1 MTFTITSL
9 LSLLGGSSI
18 HPGVMATVLHSESRR
33 LYSWWWD
40 SHIPKNSKWIHQ
52 NLADMDSKVKAMIKL
67 IEEDADSFARRAE
80 MYYKKRPELM
90 KLVEEFYRAY
100 RALAE
105 RYDHATVE
113 LRHAH
118 KTMAD
123 AFPNQV
129 PFDMVEDSASSS
141 CSEPRTPEKTPRGIQ
156 PFYDSDGA
164 VTSRRGLSQVS
175 EYVGSSETEVE
186 SLKRALVEL
195 GAEKEAL
202 SLQYQLSL
210 KTLSRLQEDL
220 KDAEKD
226 VNGLDERASKAEIES
241 KILTEGLAKL
251 EAERDAALLR
261 YNRSM
266 KKIADLEESFAHAQK
281 EMKGLVNRATEAE
294 TEAESLKQE
303 QRRLHSEKEA
313 GLARYNQCL
322 VMISTLEKKVKEAE
336 ENAQMLSNQSVKAED
351 EIKALREELLKVN
364 EVKDGLSLR
373 YQQCLETISKLER
386 EVSHAQEN
394 AKRLSSEVLA
404 GAAKLK
410 TVEDQCT
417 VLESSNETL
426 KLEADGLTH
435 KLAAKDQELIQ
446 KQSELEKF
454 QALIQ
459 DEHSR
464 FLKIETSLS
473 SLKSLHC
480 QSQDEQK
487 VLTSEIQSRVDMLR
501 ELETRNQKL
510 EGEISSVKEENRNLS
525 ELSDSSMISLETQ
538 NCEISILKE
547 VKGKLEEEVAR
558 QINQSSALQEEIHRL
573 KDEINSLNRRY
584 QTIMEQVKLAGLDPE
599 SLACSVRNLQE
610 ENSKLTELWNHQ
622 RDDKDAITEKLRE
635 MDNILRKNIG
645 LEKLLLESNTKLD
658 GSREKT
664 KDLQERCESLRG
676 EKSEFTAERANL
688 FSQLQIMT
696 ENMQKLLE
704 KNSLLE
710 ASLSGANIELQCARE
725 KSKCFEEFFQ
735 LLKND
740 KAELTKERESLIS
753 QLNINKE
760 KLGVLEKKFTELQG
774 RYADLQRDKQYKNVQ
789 MEELRVSLAT
799 EKQERASY
807 ERSTDTRLADLQS
820 NVSFLREE
828 CRSRKKEFEEELD
841 RAVDAQVEI
850 FILQKFIEDLE
861 QKNFSLLVECQ
872 KYAEASTFSEKL
884 ITELESENLE
894 QQMET
899 EFLLHE
905 IDNCRGAIYQVFKA
919 LQLEADCNQK
929 IVKER
934 VPVSRIL
941 GGINELKRS
950 LSSSEYEKQR
960 LVIENSVLLSL
971 LGQFQSDG
979 MEVESEKQNAEKDLE
994 TIVHSFGML
1003 KKDRLELLEMNRQLK
1018 SELIEREKL
1027 ELGLR
1032 AELQTEHLK
1041 FESLHESYTALH
1053 QEYSNALEK
1062 NKTLDLTFSELKG
1075 EMSMLQEEN
1084 DAVLQEA
1091 VSLSSMSVVYK
1102 SFGFEK
1108 AEQVEAFAE
1117 NLRSLQ
1123 DVNRNLTQKVKRLE
1137 EKLRGKELGS
1147 QELTSKLEKLDESLE
1162 EANELNNLLEHQI
1175 SDKEA
1180 ILRQKAMDLLETEDM
1195 LKATHNANAELCQA
1209 VEELRKDCK
1218 ESRQLRVNLER
1229 RIFELS
1235 DVSGRQDEEIKKL
1248 SNLKESLESE
1258 VVLLHKE
1265 IQEHRVR
1272 EEFLSSELQEKSN
1285 EFGLWDAEAT
1295 SFYFDL
1301 QISAVREVLLENKV
1315 KELTGVCESLED
1327 EAFTKTTELKQ
1338 IKETVGFLEYEV
1350 TELKN
1355 QLAVYDPVVASLS
1368 EDVKSLEQN
1377 AMLLMKVPTLSDRC
1391 REDDEYPEAVVSQ
1404 EPKGHSSTNQD
1415 QDSGV
1420 VLLQDMK
1427 NKIKIIEQAVVGEKK
1442 RLGKQRRRSS
1452 SHRSR
1457 DRRLFEEIELEDK
1470 FSGEIRHQPRS
1481 PAMTEARNS
1490 SQMKDIPLDHVANS
1504 PFYGRSRRGSRG
1516 SSDQMLELWEESAE
1530 PELTIK
1536 SLMNNKTS
1544 KKPMIPRL
1552 HRRSR
1557 NPSIESEK
1565 AVDKLELSRNNIE
1578 DNAKIMERLLS
1589 DSRRLASLR
1598 ISLRDLKSKL
1608 DLNEKQGKFSS
1619 PDFARVRK
1627 QMKETE
1633 EAILQLANTNEIL
1646 SKEIEETGDAR
1657 DIYRKVVVEKS
1668 RVGSEKIEQIQ
1679 QEMQSIERTVVKL
1692 EDGAAKS
1699 KGKTKFS
1706 ESRTVILLRDIIHKG
1721 GKRTARK
1728 KKNRFCGCMRSS
1740 SAKED

>member
-1 MTFTITSL
+1 MC
-9 LSLLGGSSI
+9 
-18 HPGVMATVLHSESRR
+18 
-33 LYSWWWD
+33 
-40 SHIPKNSKWIHQ
+40 
-52 NLADMDSKVKAMIKL
+52 ADMDSKVKAMIKL

-118 KTMAD
+118 KTMAE

-129 PFDMVEDSASSS
+129 PFDMIEDSASSS
-141 CSEPRTPEKTPRGIQ
+141 CSEPRTPEKTPPGIQ
-156 PFYDSDGA
+156 PFYDSDSA
-164 VTSRRGLSQVS
+164 ATSRRGLSH
-175 EYVGSSETEVE
+175 VGSSETEVE
-186 SLKRALVEL
+186 SLKRTLIEL

-210 KTLSRLQEDL
+210 NKLSRLEKDL
-220 KDAEKD
+220 KDAQKD

-241 KILTEGLAKL
+241 RILAEGLEKL
-251 EAERDAALLR
+251 EAERDNALLR
-261 YNRSM
+261 YNQSM
-266 KKIADLEESFAHAQK
+266 KKIADLEESYARAQ
-281 EMKGLVNRATEAE
+281 EDVKGLTNRATEAE
-294 TEAESLKQE
+294 TEAETLKQV
-303 QRRLHSEKEA
+303 QSRLHSEKEA

-336 ENAQMLSNQSVKAED
+336 ENALMLSNQSLKAED
-351 EIKALREELLKVN
+351 EIKALRQELLKVN
-364 EVKDGLSLR
+364 EVKEGLSLR

-386 EVSHAQEN
+386 EVINAQEN

-410 TVEDQCT
+410 TVEEQCT

-435 KLAAKDQELIQ
+435 RLAAKDQELIQ
-446 KQSELEKF
+446 KQNELEKF
-454 QALIQ
+454 QVVIQ

-464 FLKIETSLS
+464 FLEIEASLR
-473 SLKSLHC
+473 SLKSLHS
-480 QSQDEQK
+480 QSQEEQK
-487 VLTSEIQSRVDMLR
+487 VLTSEIQSRVDILR
-501 ELETRNQKL
+501 ELETRNHKL
-510 EGEISSVKEENRNLS
+510 EGEINSVKEENRN
-525 ELSDSSMISLETQ
+525 LSDSSMISLETQ
-538 NCEISILKE
+538 RCEISTLKE

-584 QTIMEQVKLAGLDPE
+584 QTIMKQVKLAGLDPE
-599 SLACSVRNLQE
+599 SLACSVRNLQD
-610 ENSKLTELWNHQ
+610 ENSKLSELWSHQ
-622 RDDKDAITEKLRE
+622 RGDKDALTEKLRE
-635 MDNILRKNIG
+635 MDNILRKNVG

-696 ENMQKLLE
+696 ENLQKLLE
-704 KNSLLE
+704 KNSSLE

-735 LLKND
+735 LLKKD

-753 QLNINKE
+753 QLSSNKE

-774 RYADLQRDKQYKNVQ
+774 RYADLQRDKQYKNLQV
-789 MEELRVSLAT
+789 EELRVSLAT

-905 IDNCRGAIYQVFKA
+905 VDNCRGAIYQVFKA
-919 LQLEADCNQK
+919 LQLEASDQK
-929 IVKER
+929 ILKER

-941 GGINELKRS
+941 GGISELKRS
-950 LSSSEYEKQR
+950 LSISEYEKQR

-979 MEVESEKQNAEKDLE
+979 MKVESEKQNAEKDLE
-994 TIVHSFGML
+994 TIVHRYGML

-1018 SELIEREKL
+1018 SELIDREKR
-1027 ELGLR
+1027 ELDLR

-1041 FESLHESYTALH
+1041 FETLHESYMALH
-1053 QEYSNALEK
+1053 QEYSKALDE

-1075 EMSMLQEEN
+1075 EMYILQEEN
-1084 DAVLQEA
+1084 DAILQEA
-1091 VSLSSMSVVYK
+1091 VSLSNMSVVYK

-1117 NLRSLQ
+1117 NIRRLQ
-1123 DVNRNLTQKVKRLE
+1123 DVNRELKQKVERLE

-1147 QELTSKLEKLDESLE
+1147 QELNSKLEKLEENVE
-1162 EANELNNLLEHQI
+1162 EANELNDLLEQQV

-1180 ILRQKAMDLLETEDM
+1180 ILRQKEMDLLEAQDM
-1195 LKATHNANAELCQA
+1195 LKATHNANAELCQE
-1209 VEELRKDCK
+1209 VEELKKDCK
-1218 ESRQLRVNLER
+1218 ESRQLRGNLER

-1235 DVSGRQDEEIKKL
+1235 DFSGRQDEEIKKL
-1248 SNLKESLESE
+1248 SSLKENLESE
-1258 VVLLHKE
+1258 VELLHKE

-1272 EEFLSSELQEKSN
+1272 EEFLSSELQERSN

-1295 SFYFDL
+1295 SFFFDL

-1315 KELTGVCESLED
+1315 KELTGVCESLKD
-1327 EAFTKTTELKQ
+1327 EAVTKTTEIKQ
-1338 IKETVGFLEYEV
+1338 MKETVGFLESEV
-1350 TELKN
+1350 TELKT
-1355 QLAVYDPVVASLS
+1355 QLSVYDPVVASLAD
-1368 EDVKSLEQN
+1368 DVKSLEQN
-1377 AMLLMKVPTLSDRC
+1377 ALVLMKLPTLSDRC
-1391 REDDEYPEAVVSQ
+1391 REVKIFVF
-1404 EPKGHSSTNQD
+1404 
-1415 QDSGV
+1415 
-1420 VLLQDMK
+1420 LLNDMLSLVINLYLVK
-1427 NKIKIIEQAVVGEKK
+1427 
-1442 RLGKQRRRSS
+1442 
-1452 SHRSR
+1452 
-1457 DRRLFEEIELEDK
+1457 
-1470 FSGEIRHQPRS
+1470 
-1481 PAMTEARNS
+1481 
-1490 SQMKDIPLDHVANS
+1490 HVPVAYIC
-1504 PFYGRSRRGSRG
+1504 FYV
-1516 SSDQMLELWEESAE
+1516 
-1530 PELTIK
+1530 P
-1536 SLMNNKTS
+1536 
-1544 KKPMIPRL
+1544 
-1552 HRRSR
+1552 H
-1557 NPSIESEK
+1557 
-1565 AVDKLELSRNNIE
+1565 
-1578 DNAKIMERLLS
+1578 
-1589 DSRRLASLR
+1589 
-1598 ISLRDLKSKL
+1598 
-1608 DLNEKQGKFSS
+1608 
-1619 PDFARVRK
+1619 
-1627 QMKETE
+1627 
-1633 EAILQLANTNEIL
+1633 
-1646 SKEIEETGDAR
+1646 
-1657 DIYRKVVVEKS
+1657 
-1668 RVGSEKIEQIQ
+1668 
-1679 QEMQSIERTVVKL
+1679 
-1692 EDGAAKS
+1692 
-1699 KGKTKFS
+1699 
-1706 ESRTVILLRDIIHKG
+1706 
-1721 GKRTARK
+1721 
-1728 KKNRFCGCMRSS
+1728 
-1740 SAKED
+1740 

>member
-1 MTFTITSL
+1 
-9 LSLLGGSSI
+9 
-18 HPGVMATVLHSESRR
+18 MATVLHSESRR

-118 KTMAD
+118 KTMAE

-129 PFDMVEDSASSS
+129 PFDMLEDSASSS
-141 CSEPRTPEKTPRGIQ
+141 CSEPRTPEKTPPGIQ
-156 PFYDSDGA
+156 PFYDSDSA
-164 VTSRRGLSQVS
+164 ATSRRGLSH
-175 EYVGSSETEVE
+175 VGSSETEVE
-186 SLKRALVEL
+186 SLKRTLIEL

-210 KTLSRLQEDL
+210 NKLSRLEKDL
-220 KDAEKD
+220 KDAQKD

-241 KILTEGLAKL
+241 RILAEGLAKL
-251 EAERDAALLR
+251 EAERDNELLR
-261 YNRSM
+261 YNQSM
-266 KKIADLEESFAHAQK
+266 RKIADLEGSYAHAQ
-281 EMKGLVNRATEAE
+281 EDVKGLTNRATEAE
-294 TEAESLKQE
+294 TEAETLKQA
-303 QRRLHSEKEA
+303 QSRLHSEKEA

-336 ENAQMLSNQSVKAED
+336 ENALMLSNQSLKAED
-351 EIKALREELLKVN
+351 EIKALRQELLKVN
-364 EVKDGLSLR
+364 EVKEGLSLR
-373 YQQCLETISKLER
+373 YQQCLETIAKLER
-386 EVSHAQEN
+386 EVINAQEN

-410 TVEDQCT
+410 TVEEQCT
-417 VLESSNETL
+417 VLGSSNETL

-435 KLAAKDQELIQ
+435 RLAAKDRELIQ
-446 KQSELEKF
+446 KQNELQKF
-454 QALIQ
+454 QAMIQ

-464 FLKIETSLS
+464 FLEIEASLR
-473 SLKSLHC
+473 SLKRLHS
-480 QSQDEQK
+480 QSQEEQK

-525 ELSDSSMISLETQ
+525 DSSMISLETQ
-538 NCEISILKE
+538 RCEISTLKE

-558 QINQSSALQEEIHRL
+558 QINQSSVLQEEIHRL

-599 SLACSVRNLQE
+599 SLACSVRNLQD
-610 ENSKLTELWNHQ
+610 ENSKLTELWSHQ
-622 RDDKDAITEKLRE
+622 RGDKDALTEKLRE
-635 MDNILRKNIG
+635 MDNILRKNVG

-704 KNSLLE
+704 KNSSLE

-735 LLKND
+735 LLKKD

-753 QLNINKE
+753 QLSSNKE

-774 RYADLQRDKQYKNVQ
+774 RYADLQRDKQYKNLQV
-789 MEELRVSLAT
+789 EELRVSLAT

-905 IDNCRGAIYQVFKA
+905 VDNCRGAIYQVFKA
-919 LQLEADCNQK
+919 LQLEASDQK
-929 IVKER
+929 ILKER

-941 GGINELKRS
+941 GGISELKRS
-950 LSSSEYEKQR
+950 LSISEYEKQR

-979 MEVESEKQNAEKDLE
+979 MKVESEKQNAEKDLE
-994 TIVHSFGML
+994 TIVHRYGML

-1018 SELIEREKL
+1018 SELIDREKR
-1027 ELGLR
+1027 ELDLR

-1041 FESLHESYTALH
+1041 FETLHESYMALH
-1053 QEYSNALEK
+1053 QEYSKALDE

-1075 EMSMLQEEN
+1075 EMYILQEEN
-1084 DAVLQEA
+1084 DAILQEA
-1091 VSLSSMSVVYK
+1091 VSLSNMSVVYK

-1117 NLRSLQ
+1117 NFRRLQ
-1123 DVNRNLTQKVKRLE
+1123 DVNRELKQKVERLE

-1147 QELTSKLEKLDESLE
+1147 QELNSKLEKLEENVE
-1162 EANELNNLLEHQI
+1162 EANELNDLLEQQV

-1180 ILRQKAMDLLETEDM
+1180 ILRQKEMDLLEAQDM
-1195 LKATHNANAELCQA
+1195 LKATHNANAELCQE
-1209 VEELRKDCK
+1209 VEELKKDCK
-1218 ESRQLRVNLER
+1218 ESRQLRGNLER

-1235 DVSGRQDEEIKKL
+1235 DFSGRQDEEIKKL
-1248 SNLKESLESE
+1248 SSLKENLESE
-1258 VVLLHKE
+1258 VELLHKE

-1285 EFGLWDAEAT
+1285 EFELWDAEAT
-1295 SFYFDL
+1295 SFFFDL
-1301 QISAVREVLLENKV
+1301 QISAIREVLLENKV
-1315 KELTGVCESLED
+1315 KELTGVCESLKD
-1327 EAFTKTTELKQ
+1327 EAVTKTTEIKQ
-1338 IKETVGFLEYEV
+1338 IRETVGFLEYEV
-1350 TELKN
+1350 AELKN
-1355 QLAVYDPVVASLS
+1355 QLSVYDPVVASLAD
-1368 EDVKSLEQN
+1368 DVKSLEQN
-1377 AMLLMKVPTLSDRC
+1377 ALVLMKLPTLSDRC

-1404 EPKGHSSTNQD
+1404 EPKGHSSTD
-1415 QDSGV
+1415 QENGI
-1420 VLLQDMK
+1420 VLLHDMK
-1427 NKIKIIEQAVVGEKK
+1427 KRIKIIEQAVVGEKK

-1452 SHRSR
+1452 SHRSK
-1457 DRRLFEEIELEDK
+1457 DRKLFEEIELEDK

-1481 PAMTEARNS
+1481 PAMTDARNGS
-1490 SQMKDIPLDHVANS
+1490 LMKDIPLDHVANS
-1504 PFYGRSRRGSRG
+1504 SFYGRSRRGSRG

-1530 PELTIK
+1530 PESTIK

-1544 KKPMIPRL
+1544 KKPMILRL

-1565 AVDKLELSRNNIE
+1565 AVDKLELSRNTE

-1598 ISLRDLKSKL
+1598 VSLRDLKSKL
-1608 DLNEKQGKFSS
+1608 DQNEKQGSKFTN

-1627 QMKETE
+1627 QLKETE

-1668 RVGSEKIEQIQ
+1668 RLGSEKIEQMQ
-1679 QEMQSIERTVVKL
+1679 QEMQSIERTVLKL
-1692 EDGAAKS
+1692 EDRVAKS

>member
-1 MTFTITSL
+1 
-9 LSLLGGSSI
+9 
-18 HPGVMATVLHSESRR
+18 MATVLHSESRR

-118 KTMAD
+118 KTMAE

-129 PFDMVEDSASSS
+129 PFDLIEDSASSS
-141 CSEPRTPEKTPRGIQ
+141 CSEPRTPEKTPPGIQ
-156 PFYDSDGA
+156 PFYDSDSA
-164 VTSRRGLSQVS
+164 ATSRRGLSH
-175 EYVGSSETEVE
+175 VGSSETEVE
-186 SLKRALVEL
+186 SLKRTLVEL

-202 SLQYQLSL
+202 SHQYQLSL
-210 KTLSRLQEDL
+210 NKLSRLEKDL
-220 KDAEKD
+220 KDAQKD

-241 KILTEGLAKL
+241 RILAEGLEKL
-251 EAERDAALLR
+251 EAERDNALLR
-261 YNRSM
+261 YNQSM
-266 KKIADLEESFAHAQK
+266 RKIADLEESYAHAQ
-281 EMKGLVNRATEAE
+281 EDVMGLTNRATEAE
-294 TEAESLKQE
+294 TEAETLKQV
-303 QRRLHSEKEA
+303 QSRLQSEKEA
-313 GLARYNQCL
+313 GLTRYNQCL
-322 VMISTLEKKVKEAE
+322 VMISTLEKKVKDAE
-336 ENAQMLSNQSVKAED
+336 ENALMLSNQSAKAED
-351 EIKALREELLKVN
+351 EIKALRQELLKVN
-364 EVKDGLSLR
+364 EVKEGLSLR

-386 EVSHAQEN
+386 EVINAQEN

-410 TVEDQCT
+410 TVEEQCT
-417 VLESSNETL
+417 VLGSSNETL

-435 KLAAKDQELIQ
+435 RLAAKDQELIQ
-446 KQSELEKF
+446 KQNELQKF
-454 QALIQ
+454 QAMIQ

-464 FLKIETSLS
+464 FLEIEASLR
-473 SLKSLHC
+473 SLKRLHS
-480 QSQDEQK
+480 QSQEEQK

-525 ELSDSSMISLETQ
+525 DSSMISLETQ
-538 NCEISILKE
+538 RCEISTLKE

-599 SLACSVRNLQE
+599 SLACSVRNLQD
-610 ENSKLTELWNHQ
+610 ENSKLTELWSHQ
-622 RDDKDAITEKLRE
+622 RGDKDALTEKLRE
-635 MDNILRKNIG
+635 MDNILRKNVG
-645 LEKLLLESNTKLD
+645 LEKLLLESNTKLN

-735 LLKND
+735 LLKKD

-753 QLNINKE
+753 QLNSNKE
-760 KLGVLEKKFTELQG
+760 KLGVLEKNFTELQG
-774 RYADLQRDKQYKNVQ
+774 RYADLQRDKHYKNLQV
-789 MEELRVSLAT
+789 EELRVSLAT

-905 IDNCRGAIYQVFKA
+905 VDNCRGAIYQVFKA
-919 LQLEADCNQK
+919 LQLEASDQK
-929 IVKER
+929 ILKER

-941 GGINELKRS
+941 GGISELKRS
-950 LSSSEYEKQR
+950 LSISEYEKQR

-979 MEVESEKQNAEKDLE
+979 MKVESEKQNAEKDLE
-994 TIVHSFGML
+994 TIVHRYGML

-1018 SELIEREKL
+1018 SELIDREKR
-1027 ELGLR
+1027 ELDLR
-1032 AELQTEHLK
+1032 AELQTEHLM
-1041 FESLHESYTALH
+1041 FETLHESYMALH
-1053 QEYSNALEK
+1053 QEYSKALDE

-1075 EMSMLQEEN
+1075 EMYILQEEN
-1084 DAVLQEA
+1084 DAILQEA
-1091 VSLSSMSVVYK
+1091 VSLSNMSVVYK

-1117 NLRSLQ
+1117 NIRRLP
-1123 DVNRNLTQKVKRLE
+1123 DVNRELKQKVERLE
-1137 EKLRGKELGS
+1137 EKLGGKELGS
-1147 QELTSKLEKLDESLE
+1147 QELNSKLEKLEENVE
-1162 EANELNNLLEHQI
+1162 EANELNDLLEQQV

-1180 ILRQKAMDLLETEDM
+1180 ILRQKEMDLLEAQDM
-1195 LKATHNANAELCQA
+1195 LKATHNAIAELCQE
-1209 VEELRKDCK
+1209 VEELKKDCK
-1218 ESRQLRVNLER
+1218 ESRQLRGNLER

-1235 DVSGRQDEEIKKL
+1235 DFSGRQDEEIKKL
-1248 SNLKESLESE
+1248 SSLKENLESE
-1258 VVLLHKE
+1258 VELLHKE

-1285 EFGLWDAEAT
+1285 EFELWDAEAT
-1295 SFYFDL
+1295 SFFFDL

-1315 KELTGVCESLED
+1315 KELTGVCESLKD
-1327 EAFTKTTELKQ
+1327 EAVTKTTEIKQ
-1338 IKETVGFLEYEV
+1338 IRETVGFLEYEV
-1350 TELKN
+1350 AELKN
-1355 QLAVYDPVVASLS
+1355 QLSVYDPVVASLAD
-1368 EDVKSLEQN
+1368 DVKSLEQN
-1377 AMLLMKVPTLSDRC
+1377 ALVLMKLPTLSDRC

-1404 EPKGHSSTNQD
+1404 EPKGHSSTNQEN
-1415 QDSGV
+1415 GI

-1427 NKIKIIEQAVVGEKK
+1427 KRIKIIEQAVVGEKK

-1452 SHRSR
+1452 LHRSK
-1457 DRRLFEEIELEDK
+1457 DRKLFEEIELEE

-1481 PAMTEARNS
+1481 PAMTEARNGS
-1490 SQMKDIPLDHVANS
+1490 IMKDIPLDHVANS

-1530 PELTIK
+1530 PVSTIK

-1565 AVDKLELSRNNIE
+1565 AVDKLELSRNTE

-1608 DLNEKQGKFSS
+1608 DLNEKQGSKFTN
-1619 PDFARVRK
+1619 PDVARVRK
-1627 QMKETE
+1627 QLKETE

-1657 DIYRKVVVEKS
+1657 DIYRKVVMEKS
-1668 RVGSEKIEQIQ
+1668 RLGSEKIEQMQ
-1679 QEMQSIERTVVKL
+1679 QEMQSIERTVLKL
-1692 EDGAAKS
+1692 EDRVAKS

-1740 SAKED
+1740 AKED

>member
-1 MTFTITSL
+1 
-9 LSLLGGSSI
+9 
-18 HPGVMATVLHSESRR
+18 MATVLHSESRR

-118 KTMAD
+118 KTMAE

-129 PFDMVEDSASSS
+129 PFDMIEDSASSS
-141 CSEPRTPEKTPRGIQ
+141 CSEPRTPERTPPGIQ
-156 PFYDSDGA
+156 PFYDSDSA
-164 VTSRRGLSQVS
+164 TSRRGLSQVT

-186 SLKRALVEL
+186 SLKRTLVEL

-202 SLQYQLSL
+202 NLQYQLSL
-210 KTLSRLQEDL
+210 NKLSRLETDL
-220 KDAEKD
+220 KDAQKD

-241 KILTEGLAKL
+241 KILAEGLAKL
-251 EAERDAALLR
+251 EAERDAAFLR
-261 YNRSM
+261 YNQSM
-266 KKIADLEESFAHAQK
+266 KKIADLEESFTHAQ
-281 EMKGLVNRATEAE
+281 EDMKGLSNRATEAE
-294 TEAESLKQE
+294 TEAESLKQA
-303 QRRLHSEKEA
+303 QKRLHSEKEA

-322 VMISTLEKKVKEAE
+322 VMISTLEKKVKESE
-336 ENAQMLSNQSVKAED
+336 ENALMLSNQSAKAED
-351 EIKALREELLKVN
+351 EMKALRQELLKVN
-364 EVKDGLSLR
+364 EVKGGLILR

-386 EVSHAQEN
+386 EFFHAQEI

-435 KLAAKDQELIQ
+435 KLAEKDQELIQ

-464 FLKIETSLS
+464 FLEIEASLR
-473 SLKSLHC
+473 SLKSLHS
-480 QSQDEQK
+480 QSQEEQK

-501 ELETRNQKL
+501 ELETRNQRL
-510 EGEISSVKEENRNLS
+510 EGEISAVKEENRNLS
-525 ELSDSSMISLETQ
+525 ELSGSSMISLETQ
-538 NCEISILKE
+538 KGEISGLKE
-547 VKGKLEEEVAR
+547 VKGKLEEQVVR

-599 SLACSVRNLQE
+599 SLASSVRNLQD
-610 ENSKLTELWNHQ
+610 ENSKLTELWNNQ
-622 RDDKDAITEKLRE
+622 RGDKDALTEKLRE
-635 MDNILRKNIG
+635 MDNILRNNAG

-753 QLNINKE
+753 QLNSVKE
-760 KLGVLEKKFTELQG
+760 KLGVMEKKFTELQG
-774 RYADLQRDKQYKNVQ
+774 RYADLQRDKQYKNLQV
-789 MEELRVSLAT
+789 EELRVSLAT

-850 FILQKFIEDLE
+850 FILQKFIEDVE
-861 QKNFSLLVECQ
+861 QKNFSLLIECQ

-905 IDNCRGAIYQVFKA
+905 IDNCRAAIYQVFKA
-919 LQLEADCNQK
+919 LQLEADDQK
-929 IVKER
+929 NAKER

-971 LGQFQSDG
+971 LGQIQSDG
-979 MEVESEKQNAEKDLE
+979 MKVESEKQNAEKDLE
-994 TIVHSFGML
+994 KIVHSYGML
-1003 KKDRLELLEMNRQLK
+1003 KKDRLQLLEMNRQLK
-1018 SELIEREKL
+1018 SELIDREKR
-1027 ELGLR
+1027 ELDLR

-1041 FESLHESYTALH
+1041 FETLHESYMALH
-1053 QEYSNALEK
+1053 QEYSNALDQ
-1062 NKTLDLTFSELKG
+1062 NKTLDLKFSELKG
-1075 EMSMLQEEN
+1075 EMYTLQEEK
-1084 DAVLQEA
+1084 DAILQEA
-1091 VSLSSMSVVYK
+1091 VSLSNMSVVYK

-1123 DVNRNLTQKVKRLE
+1123 DANRNLKQKVERLE

-1147 QELTSKLEKLDESLE
+1147 QELNSKLEKLDKSLE
-1162 EANELNNLLEHQI
+1162 KANELNNLLEHQI

-1180 ILRQKAMDLLETEDM
+1180 ILSQKVMDLTEAEEM
-1195 LKATHNANAELCQA
+1195 LKAAHNANAELRQA
-1209 VEELRKDCK
+1209 VEELRKDFK
-1218 ESRQLRVNLER
+1218 ESRQLRGNLEK
-1229 RIFELS
+1229 RILELS
-1235 DVSGRQDEEIKKL
+1235 DVSGRQDEEIEKL
-1248 SNLKESLESE
+1248 SNLKENLELE
-1258 VVLLHKE
+1258 VELLHKE

-1315 KELTGVCESLED
+1315 KELTGVCENLKD
-1327 EAFTKTTELKQ
+1327 EAVTKTTEIKQ

-1350 TELKN
+1350 TELKT
-1355 QLAVYDPVVASLS
+1355 QLSVYDPVVASLA

-1377 AMLLMKVPTLSDRC
+1377 ALLLMKLPTLSDRC
-1391 REDDEYPEAVVSQ
+1391 REDDEYPEAVVSP
-1404 EPKGHSSTNQD
+1404 EPKGQSSTNQEN
-1415 QDSGV
+1415 GI

-1427 NKIKIIEQAVVGEKK
+1427 TRIKIIEQAVVGEKK

-1481 PAMTEARNS
+1481 PAMSEARNGS
-1490 SQMKDIPLDHVANS
+1490 LMKDIPLDHVANS
-1504 PFYGRSRRGSRG
+1504 PFYGRSRRASRD

-1530 PELTIK
+1530 PESTIK

-1565 AVDKLELSRNNIE
+1565 AVDKLELSRNIE

-1608 DLNEKQGKFSS
+1608 DLNERQGKFTN
-1619 PDFARVRK
+1619 PDLARVRK
-1627 QMKETE
+1627 QLKETE

-1657 DIYRKVVVEKS
+1657 DIYRKVVIEKS
-1668 RVGSEKIEQIQ
+1668 RLGSEKIEQMQ
-1679 QEMQSIERTVVKL
+1679 QEMLNIERTVLKL

-1740 SAKED
+1740 AKED

>member
-1 MTFTITSL
+1 
-9 LSLLGGSSI
+9 
-18 HPGVMATVLHSESRR
+18 MATESRR

-118 KTMAD
+118 KTMAE

-129 PFDMVEDSASSS
+129 PFDNMVEDSASSS
-141 CSEPRTPEKTPRGIQ
+141 CSEPRTPEKTPPGIQ
-156 PFYDSDGA
+156 PFYDSDSA
-164 VTSRRGLSQVS
+164 ATSRRGLSQVS

-210 KTLSRLQEDL
+210 NKLSSLEKDL
-220 KDAEKD
+220 KDAQID

-241 KILTEGLAKL
+241 KILAEGLAKL
-251 EAERDAALLR
+251 EAERDAALFR
-261 YNRSM
+261 YNQSM
-266 KKIADLEESFAHAQK
+266 KKIADLEESYAHAQ
-281 EMKGLVNRATEAE
+281 EDVKGLTNRATEAE

-303 QRRLHSEKEA
+303 QSRLHSEKEA
-313 GLARYNQCL
+313 GLARYNQCI

-336 ENAQMLSNQSVKAED
+336 ENAQMLSDQSVKAED
-351 EIKALREELLKVN
+351 EIKALRQELLKVN

-386 EVSHAQEN
+386 EVFHAQEN

-410 TVEDQCT
+410 TVEDQCI

-435 KLAAKDQELIQ
+435 KLAAKDQELVQ

-464 FLKIETSLS
+464 FLEIEASLR
-473 SLKSLHC
+473 SLKSLHS

-487 VLTSEIQSRVDMLR
+487 VLTSEIQRRVDMLR
-501 ELETRNQKL
+501 ELETCNQKL

-525 ELSDSSMISLETQ
+525 ELSESSMISIETQ
-538 NCEISILKE
+538 KCEISILKE

-558 QINQSSALQEEIHRL
+558 QMNQSSALLEEIHRL
-573 KDEINSLNRRY
+573 KDEINSLNKRY

-599 SLACSVRNLQE
+599 SLAFSVRTLQE

-622 RDDKDAITEKLRE
+622 RGDKDALTEKLRE
-635 MDNILRKNIG
+635 MDKILRNNVG

-676 EKSEFTAERANL
+676 EKSEFNAERANL

-753 QLNINKE
+753 QLNSVKE
-760 KLGVLEKKFTELQG
+760 KLGVLEKRFTELQG
-774 RYADLQRDKQYKNVQ
+774 RYADLQRDKQYKNRQV
-789 MEELRVSLAT
+789 EELRVSLAT

-861 QKNFSLLVECQ
+861 QKNFSLLIECQ
-872 KYAEASTFSEKL
+872 KYAEASAFSEKL

-919 LQLEADCNQK
+919 LKLEADDQK
-929 IVKER
+929 IAKER

-950 LSSSEYEKQR
+950 LSSSECEKQR

-979 MEVESEKQNAEKDLE
+979 MKVESEKQNAEKDLE
-994 TIVHSFGML
+994 TIVHRYGML

-1018 SELIEREKL
+1018 SELIDREKL
-1027 ELGLR
+1027 EQDLR
-1032 AELQTEHLK
+1032 AELRTEHLK
-1041 FESLHESYTALH
+1041 FETLHETYMALH
-1053 QEYSNALEK
+1053 QEYFNALDK

-1075 EMSMLQEEN
+1075 EMCILQEEN

-1123 DVNRNLTQKVKRLE
+1123 DVNRGLKQKVETLE

-1147 QELTSKLEKLDESLE
+1147 QKLNSKLEKLEENLE
-1162 EANELNNLLEHQI
+1162 EANELTDLLKQQT
-1175 SDKEA
+1175 SDKEE
-1180 ILRQKAMDLLETEDM
+1180 LLKQKAMDLLEAEDM
-1195 LKATHNANAELCQA
+1195 LKATHNANEELCQA

-1218 ESRQLRVNLER
+1218 ESRQLRGNLEK

-1235 DVSGRQDEEIKKL
+1235 DFSGKQDEEITKL
-1248 SNLKESLESE
+1248 SSLKENLELE
-1258 VVLLHKE
+1258 VELLHKE

-1315 KELTGVCESLED
+1315 KELTGVCENLRD
-1327 EAFTKTTELKQ
+1327 EAVTKTTEIKQ
-1338 IKETVGFLEYEV
+1338 IKETVGLLEYEV

-1355 QLAVYDPVVASLS
+1355 QLSDYDPVVASLA

-1377 AMLLMKVPTLSDRC
+1377 ALLLMKLPTLSDRC
-1391 REDDEYPEAVVSQ
+1391 KEDDEYPEAVVYQ
-1404 EPKGHSSTNQD
+1404 EPKGQSRTD
-1415 QDSGV
+1415 QDNGI

-1427 NKIKIIEQAVVGEKK
+1427 TRIKIIEQAVVGEKK

-1481 PAMTEARNS
+1481 PAMTEARNGS
-1490 SQMKDIPLDHVANS
+1490 LMKDIPLDHVASS
-1504 PFYGRSRRGSRG
+1504 PFYGRSRRASRG

-1565 AVDKLELSRNNIE
+1565 AVDKLELSRNIE

-1598 ISLRDLKSKL
+1598 VSLRDLKSKL
-1608 DLNEKQGKFSS
+1608 DLNEKPGRFTN

-1627 QMKETE
+1627 QLKETE

-1657 DIYRKVVVEKS
+1657 DIYRKVVMEKS
-1668 RVGSEKIEQIQ
+1668 RVGSEKIEQMQ
-1679 QEMQSIERTVVKL
+1679 QEMHNIERTVLKL

-1740 SAKED
+1740 AKED

>member
-1 MTFTITSL
+1 
-9 LSLLGGSSI
+9 
-18 HPGVMATVLHSESRR
+18 MATVLHSESRR

-40 SHIPKNSKWIHQ
+40 SHIPKNSKWIQQ

-118 KTMAD
+118 KTMAE

-129 PFDMVEDSASSS
+129 PFDMIEDTASSS
-141 CSEPRTPEKTPRGIQ
+141 CSEPRTPDKMPPGIQ
-156 PFYDSDGA
+156 PFYDSDST
-164 VTSRRGLSQVS
+164 TSRRGLSQLS

-186 SLKRALVEL
+186 SLKRTLVEL

-202 SLQYQLSL
+202 NLQYQLSL
-210 KTLSRLQEDL
+210 NKLSKLEKDL
-220 KDAEKD
+220 KDAQMD
-226 VNGLDERASKAEIES
+226 VNGLGERASKAEIES
-241 KILTEGLAKL
+241 KILAQGLAKL

-261 YNRSM
+261 YNQATE
-266 KKIADLEESFAHAQK
+266 KIADLDESFAHAQ
-281 EMKGLVNRATEAE
+281 EDIKGLTNRAVKAEA
-294 TEAESLKQE
+294 EAESLKQE
-303 QRRLHSEKEA
+303 QSRLHSEKEA
-313 GLARYNQCL
+313 GLAQYNVCL
-322 VMISTLEKKVKEAE
+322 EMISTLEKKVKEAE
-336 ENAQMLSNQSVKAED
+336 ENAQLFSNQSAKAED
-351 EIKALREELLKVN
+351 EIKALRHELLKVN
-364 EVKDGLSLR
+364 EVKDGLFIR

-410 TVEDQCT
+410 TVEEQCA

-435 KLAAKDQELIQ
+435 RLAAKDQELIL
-446 KQSELEKF
+446 KQNELEKF
-454 QALIQ
+454 QGLIQ

-464 FLKIETSLS
+464 FLEIEASLR
-473 SLKSLHC
+473 SLKALHS
-480 QSQDEQK
+480 QSQEEQK
-487 VLTSEIQSRVDMLR
+487 VLASELQRRVEMLR
-501 ELETRNQKL
+501 DLETRNHSL
-510 EGEISSVKEENRNLS
+510 EGEISSVKEENRNIT

-538 NCEISILKE
+538 KCEISILME
-547 VKGKLEEEVAR
+547 VKGKLEEEVAK
-558 QINQSSALQEEIHRL
+558 QINRSSALQEDIHRL

-584 QTIMEQVKLAGLDPE
+584 QAIMEQVQLTGLEPE
-599 SLACSVRNLQE
+599 SLAISVRKLQD
-610 ENSKLTELWNHQ
+610 ENSKLTELFNLQ
-622 RDDKDAITEKLRE
+622 RDDKDALTEKLCE
-635 MDNILRKNIG
+635 MDDILRKNVG
-645 LEKLLLESNTKLD
+645 LEKMLLESNTKLD
-658 GSREKT
+658 GSREKAN
-664 KDLQERCESLRG
+664 DMQERCDSLRR
-676 EKSEFTAERANL
+676 EKSEFIAERANL
-688 FSQLQIMT
+688 LSQLQIMT

-710 ASLSGANIELQCARE
+710 TSLSGANIELQGVKE

-735 LLKND
+735 LLKKD

-753 QLNINKE
+753 QLNSVKE
-760 KLGVLEKKFTELQG
+760 KLGVLEKEFTKLQG
-774 RYADLQRDKQYKNVQ
+774 RYADLQRDKQFKNLQV
-789 MEELRVSLAT
+789 EELRVSLAT

-841 RAVDAQVEI
+841 RAVNAQVEI

-861 QKNFSLLVECQ
+861 QKNFSLLIECQ

-884 ITELESENLE
+884 ISELESENLE

-919 LQLEADCNQK
+919 LQLEADCKTADQK
-929 IVKER
+929 IAKER

-941 GGINELKRS
+941 GEINELKRS
-950 LSSSEYEKQR
+950 LSISEYEKQR

-971 LGQFQSDG
+971 LGEFQSDG
-979 MEVESEKQNAEKDLE
+979 MKVESEKENAEKDLE
-994 TIVHSFGML
+994 TMVHRHGML
-1003 KKDRLELLEMNRQLK
+1003 KKDRLELLELNQKLKAELMNREQ
-1018 SELIEREKL
+1018 RDL
-1027 ELGLR
+1027 EIR
-1032 AELQTEHLK
+1032 AELQTEHSK
-1041 FESLHESYTALH
+1041 FESLHESYMALH
-1053 QEYSNALEK
+1053 QDYSNALGK
-1062 NKTLDLTFSELKG
+1062 NKTLDLKFSELKG
-1075 EMSMLQEEN
+1075 EMCVLEEEN
-1084 DAVLQEA
+1084 DAILQEA
-1091 VSLSSMSVVYK
+1091 VSLSNMSVVYQ
-1102 SFGFEK
+1102 SFGSEK

-1123 DVNRNLTQKVKRLE
+1123 DINKGLRQKVETLD
-1137 EKLRGKELGS
+1137 EKLKGKAVES
-1147 QELTSKLEKLDESLE
+1147 QDLNSKLAKLQESLE
-1162 EANELNNLLEHQI
+1162 EANELTDLLEHQI
-1175 SDKEA
+1175 TDKEE
-1180 ILRQKAMDLLETEDM
+1180 ILRQKAIELLEAEEM
-1195 LKATHNANAELCQA
+1195 LKATHNANAELCEA

-1218 ESRQLRVNLER
+1218 ESRQVRRNLEK
-1229 RIFELS
+1229 RISELVRFS
-1235 DVSGRQDEEIKKL
+1235 ERQDEEIKNL
-1248 SNLKESLESE
+1248 SNLKENLEVE
-1258 VVLLHKE
+1258 VELLHKE
-1265 IQEHRVR
+1265 IQEQRVR

-1315 KELTGVCESLED
+1315 KELTGVCENLKD
-1327 EAFTKTTELKQ
+1327 EAVTKTTEVKQ
-1338 IKETVGFLEYEV
+1338 MKETVGFLEYEV
-1350 TELKN
+1350 TELKT
-1355 QLAVYDPVVASLS
+1355 QLSAYDPVVASLA
-1368 EDVKSLEQN
+1368 EDVKSLEKN
-1377 AMLLMKVPTLSDRC
+1377 ALSLKKPPAPSDRC
-1391 REDDEYPEAVVSQ
+1391 REDDEDSEAEVSQ
-1404 EPKGHSSTNQD
+1404 EDSSTNQD
-1415 QDSGV
+1415 NGI

-1427 NKIKIIEQAVVGEKK
+1427 TRIKTIAQAFVGEKK
-1442 RLGKQRRRSS
+1442 RLGKLRRRSS

-1457 DRRLFEEIELEDK
+1457 DRRLLEETEHEDS
-1470 FSGEIRHQPRS
+1470 FSGEFRQPRS
-1481 PAMTEARNS
+1481 PALTEIRNGS
-1490 SQMKDIPLDHVANS
+1490 LMKDIPLDHVADS
-1504 PFYGRSRRGSRG
+1504 PFYGRSRRTSRG
-1516 SSDQMLELWEESAE
+1516 SNDQMLELWEESAE
-1530 PELTIK
+1530 PESSIK
-1536 SLMNNKTS
+1536 SLMNNKNS
-1544 KKPMIPRL
+1544 KKPTLPRL

-1557 NPSIESEK
+1557 NPSIESQSEK
-1565 AVDKLELSRNNIE
+1565 VVDKLELSKSTE
-1578 DNAKIMERLLS
+1578 ENAKIMERLLA

-1598 ISLRDLKSKL
+1598 VILRELKSKL
-1608 DLNEKQGKFSS
+1608 DLSEKPGKFTN

-1627 QMKETE
+1627 QLKEIE

-1646 SKEIEETGDAR
+1646 AKEIEETGDAR
-1657 DIYRKVVVEKS
+1657 DIYRKVVIEKS
-1668 RVGSEKIEQIQ
+1668 RIGSEKIEQMQ
-1679 QEMQSIERTVVKL
+1679 QEMQNIERTVLKL
-1692 EDGAAKS
+1692 EEGAAKS

-1740 SAKED
+1740 AKEE

>member
-1 MTFTITSL
+1 
-9 LSLLGGSSI
+9 
-18 HPGVMATVLHSESRR
+18 MATALHSESRR

-118 KTMAD
+118 KTMAE

-129 PFDMVEDSASSS
+129 PFDMIEDSASSS
-141 CSEPRTPEKTPRGIQ
+141 SCYEPRTPEKTPPGVQ
-156 PFYDSDGA
+156 PFYDSDSA
-164 VTSRRGLSQVS
+164 TSRRGLSQLT

-186 SLKRALVEL
+186 SLKRTLVEL

-202 SLQYQLSL
+202 SLQFQLSL
-210 KTLSRLQEDL
+210 NKLSSLEKDL
-220 KDAEKD
+220 KDAQKD
-226 VNGLDERASKAEIES
+226 VSGLDERASKAEIES
-241 KILTEGLAKL
+241 KILAEGLAKL

-261 YNRSM
+261 YNQSM
-266 KKIADLEESFAHAQK
+266 KKIADLEESFAHAQ
-281 EMKGLVNRATEAE
+281 EDMKGLTNRATEAE
-294 TEAESLKQE
+294 TEAESLKQA
-303 QRRLHSEKEA
+303 QNRLHSEKEA
-313 GLARYNQCL
+313 GFARYNQCL

-336 ENAQMLSNQSVKAED
+336 ENALMLSNQSVKAED
-351 EIKALREELLKVN
+351 EIKALRQELLKVN

-386 EVSHAQEN
+386 EVFHAQEN

-426 KLEADGLTH
+426 KLEADGLTRR
-435 KLAAKDQELIQ
+435 LTAKDQELIQ

-454 QALIQ
+454 QSLIQ

-464 FLKIETSLS
+464 FLEIEASLR
-473 SLKSLHC
+473 SLKSLHS
-480 QSQDEQK
+480 QSQDEQR

-525 ELSDSSMISLETQ
+525 ELSASSMISLETQ
-538 NCEISILKE
+538 KCEISSLKE
-547 VKGKLEEEVAR
+547 VKGKLGEEVAR

-599 SLACSVRNLQE
+599 SLACSVRNLQA
-610 ENSKLTELWNHQ
+610 ENSKLSELWNHQ
-622 RDDKDAITEKLRE
+622 RGDKDALTEKLRE
-635 MDNILRKNIG
+635 MDNILRNNAG

-676 EKSEFTAERANL
+676 EKSEFNAERANL

-710 ASLSGANIELQCARE
+710 TSLSGANIELQCARE

-753 QLNINKE
+753 QLNSVKE

-774 RYADLQRDKQYKNVQ
+774 KYADLQRDKQYKNLQV
-789 MEELRVSLAT
+789 EELRVSLAT

-807 ERSTDTRLADLQS
+807 ERSTDTRLADLQN

-861 QKNFSLLVECQ
+861 QKNFSLLIECQ

-919 LQLEADCNQK
+919 LQLEADCKTADQK
-929 IVKER
+929 IAKER

-941 GGINELKRS
+941 SGINELKRS
-950 LSSSEYEKQR
+950 LSRSEYEKQR

-979 MEVESEKQNAEKDLE
+979 MKVESEKQNAEKDLE
-994 TIVHSFGML
+994 TIVHRYGML
-1003 KKDRLELLEMNRQLK
+1003 KKDRLELLEMNRHLK
-1018 SELIEREKL
+1018 SELMDREKR
-1027 ELGLR
+1027 ELDLR

-1041 FESLHESYTALH
+1041 LETLHESYTALH
-1053 QEYSNALEK
+1053 QEHSNALDK
-1062 NKTLDLTFSELKG
+1062 NKTLGLTFSEVKG
-1075 EMSMLQEEN
+1075 EMYMLQEEN
-1084 DAVLQEA
+1084 DAILQEA
-1091 VSLSSMSVVYK
+1091 VSLSNMSVVYK

-1123 DVNRNLTQKVKRLE
+1123 DVSRGLKQKVETLE
-1137 EKLRGKELGS
+1137 EKLREKELAS
-1147 QELTSKLEKLDESLE
+1147 QELNSKLEKLGENLE
-1162 EANELNNLLEHQI
+1162 EANELNSLLEHQI
-1175 SDKEA
+1175 SDKEE
-1180 ILRQKAMDLLETEDM
+1180 ILRQKAMGLLEAEDM
-1195 LKATHNANAELCQA
+1195 LKTTHNANAELCQA

-1229 RIFELS
+1229 RVFELS
-1235 DVSGRQDEEIKKL
+1235 DVSGKQDEEIKKL
-1248 SNLKESLESE
+1248 SNLKENLESE
-1258 VVLLHKE
+1258 VELLHKE
-1265 IQEHRVR
+1265 IQEQRVR

-1315 KELTGVCESLED
+1315 KELTGVCESLKD
-1327 EAFTKTTELKQ
+1327 EAVTKTTEIKQ
-1338 IKETVGFLEYEV
+1338 IKEIVGFLEYEV
-1350 TELKN
+1350 TELKT
-1355 QLAVYDPVVASLS
+1355 QLSVYDPVVASLA

-1377 AMLLMKVPTLSDRC
+1377 ALLLMKIPTLSDRC
-1391 REDDEYPEAVVSQ
+1391 REDDEYPEAVISQ
-1404 EPKGHSSTNQD
+1404 EPKGHSSTNQEN
-1415 QDSGV
+1415 GI

-1427 NKIKIIEQAVVGEKK
+1427 KRIKTIEQAVVGEKK

-1457 DRRLFEEIELEDK
+1457 DRMLFEEIELEDK

-1481 PAMTEARNS
+1481 PAVTEARNGS
-1490 SQMKDIPLDHVANS
+1490 LMKDIPLDHVANS
-1504 PFYGRSRRGSRG
+1504 PFYGRSRRASRG

-1530 PELTIK
+1530 PESTTIK

-1565 AVDKLELSRNNIE
+1565 AVDKLELSRNIE

-1608 DLNEKQGKFSS
+1608 DLNEKQGKFTN

-1627 QMKETE
+1627 QLKETE
-1633 EAILQLANTNEIL
+1633 EAVLQLANTNEIL

-1657 DIYRKVVVEKS
+1657 DIYRKVVMEKS
-1668 RVGSEKIEQIQ
+1668 RIGSEKIEQMQ
-1679 QEMQSIERTVVKL
+1679 QEVQNIERTVVKI

-1740 SAKED
+1740 AKEED

>member
-1 MTFTITSL
+1 
-9 LSLLGGSSI
+9 
-18 HPGVMATVLHSESRR
+18 MATVLHSESRR

-118 KTMAD
+118 KTMAE

-129 PFDMVEDSASSS
+129 PFDMIEDSASSS
-141 CSEPRTPEKTPRGIQ
+141 CSEPRTPEKTPPGIQ
-156 PFYDSDGA
+156 PFYDSDSA
-164 VTSRRGLSQVS
+164 ATSRRGLSH
-175 EYVGSSETEVE
+175 VGSSETEVE
-186 SLKRALVEL
+186 SLKRTLIEL

-210 KTLSRLQEDL
+210 NKLSRLEKDL
-220 KDAEKD
+220 KDAQKD

-241 KILTEGLAKL
+241 RILAEGLEKL
-251 EAERDAALLR
+251 EAERDNALLR
-261 YNRSM
+261 YNQSM
-266 KKIADLEESFAHAQK
+266 KKIADLEESYARAQ
-281 EMKGLVNRATEAE
+281 EDVKGLTNRATEAE
-294 TEAESLKQE
+294 TEAETLKQV
-303 QRRLHSEKEA
+303 QSRLHSEKEA

-336 ENAQMLSNQSVKAED
+336 ENALMLSNQSLKAED
-351 EIKALREELLKVN
+351 EIKALRQELLKVN
-364 EVKDGLSLR
+364 EVKEGLSLR

-386 EVSHAQEN
+386 EVINAQEN

-410 TVEDQCT
+410 TVEEQCT

-435 KLAAKDQELIQ
+435 RLAAKDQELIQ
-446 KQSELEKF
+446 KQNELEKF
-454 QALIQ
+454 QVVIQ

-464 FLKIETSLS
+464 FLEIEASLR
-473 SLKSLHC
+473 SLKSLHS
-480 QSQDEQK
+480 QSQEEQK
-487 VLTSEIQSRVDMLR
+487 VLTSEIQSRVDILR
-501 ELETRNQKL
+501 ELETRNHKL
-510 EGEISSVKEENRNLS
+510 EGEINSVKEENRN
-525 ELSDSSMISLETQ
+525 LSDSSMISLETQ
-538 NCEISILKE
+538 RCEISTLKE

-584 QTIMEQVKLAGLDPE
+584 QTIMKQVKLAGLDPE
-599 SLACSVRNLQE
+599 SLACSVRNLQD
-610 ENSKLTELWNHQ
+610 ENSKLSELWSHQ
-622 RDDKDAITEKLRE
+622 RGDKDALTEKLRE
-635 MDNILRKNIG
+635 MDNILRKNVG

-704 KNSLLE
+704 KNSSLE

-735 LLKND
+735 LLKKD

-753 QLNINKE
+753 QLNSNKE
-760 KLGVLEKKFTELQG
+760 KLGVLEKNFTELQG
-774 RYADLQRDKQYKNVQ
+774 RYADLQRDKHYKNLQV
-789 MEELRVSLAT
+789 EELRVSLAT

-905 IDNCRGAIYQVFKA
+905 VDNCRGAIYQVFKA
-919 LQLEADCNQK
+919 LQLEAADQK
-929 IVKER
+929 ISRER

-941 GGINELKRS
+941 GGISELKRS
-950 LSSSEYEKQR
+950 LSISEYEKQR
-960 LVIENSVLLSL
+960 LVIENSVLFSL
-971 LGQFQSDG
+971 LGEFQSDG
-979 MEVESEKQNAEKDLE
+979 MKVESEKQNAEKDLE
-994 TIVHSFGML
+994 TIVHRYGML
-1003 KKDRLELLEMNRQLK
+1003 KKDMLELLEMNRQLK
-1018 SELIEREKL
+1018 SELIEREKR
-1027 ELGLR
+1027 ELDLR
-1032 AELQTEHLK
+1032 ADLQTEHLK
-1041 FESLHESYTALH
+1041 FETLHESYTALN
-1053 QEYSNALEK
+1053 QEYSKALDE
-1062 NKTLDLTFSELKG
+1062 NKTLDLTFSEIKG
-1075 EMSMLQEEN
+1075 EMHKLLEEN
-1084 DAVLQEA
+1084 DAILQEA
-1091 VSLSSMSVVYK
+1091 VSLSNMSVVYK

-1117 NLRSLQ
+1117 NFRRLQ
-1123 DVNRNLTQKVKRLE
+1123 DVNRELKQKVERLE

-1147 QELTSKLEKLDESLE
+1147 QELNSKLEKLEENVE
-1162 EANELNNLLEHQI
+1162 EANELNDLLEQQV

-1180 ILRQKAMDLLETEDM
+1180 ILRQKEMDLLEAQDM
-1195 LKATHNANAELCQA
+1195 LKATHNAIAELCQE
-1209 VEELRKDCK
+1209 VEELKKDCK
-1218 ESRQLRVNLER
+1218 ESRQLRGNLER

-1235 DVSGRQDEEIKKL
+1235 DFSGRQDEEIKKL
-1248 SNLKESLESE
+1248 SSLKENLESE
-1258 VVLLHKE
+1258 VELLHKE

-1285 EFGLWDAEAT
+1285 EFELWDAEAT
-1295 SFYFDL
+1295 SFFFDL

-1315 KELTGVCESLED
+1315 KELTGVCESLKD
-1327 EAFTKTTELKQ
+1327 EAVTKTTEIKQ
-1338 IKETVGFLEYEV
+1338 IRETVGFLEYEV
-1350 TELKN
+1350 AELKN
-1355 QLAVYDPVVASLS
+1355 QLSVYDPVVASLAD
-1368 EDVKSLEQN
+1368 DVKSLEQN
-1377 AMLLMKVPTLSDRC
+1377 ALVLMKLPTLSDRC

-1404 EPKGHSSTNQD
+1404 EPKGHSSTNQEN
-1415 QDSGV
+1415 GI

-1427 NKIKIIEQAVVGEKK
+1427 KRIKIIEQAVVGEKK

-1452 SHRSR
+1452 LHRSK
-1457 DRRLFEEIELEDK
+1457 DRKLFEEIELEE

-1481 PAMTEARNS
+1481 PAMTEARNGS
-1490 SQMKDIPLDHVANS
+1490 IMKDIPLDHVANS

-1530 PELTIK
+1530 PVSTIK

-1565 AVDKLELSRNNIE
+1565 AVDKLELSRNTE

-1608 DLNEKQGKFSS
+1608 DLNEKQGSKFTN
-1619 PDFARVRK
+1619 PDVARVRK
-1627 QMKETE
+1627 QLKETE

-1657 DIYRKVVVEKS
+1657 DIYRKVVMEKS
-1668 RVGSEKIEQIQ
+1668 RLGSEKIEQMQ
-1679 QEMQSIERTVVKL
+1679 QEMQSIERTVLKL
-1692 EDGAAKS
+1692 EDRVAKS

-1740 SAKED
+1740 AKED

>member
-1 MTFTITSL
+1 
-9 LSLLGGSSI
+9 
-18 HPGVMATVLHSESRR
+18 MATVLHSESRR

-118 KTMAD
+118 KTMAE

-129 PFDMVEDSASSS
+129 PFDMIEDSASSS
-141 CSEPRTPEKTPRGIQ
+141 CSEPRTPEKTPPGIQ
-156 PFYDSDGA
+156 PFYDSDSA
-164 VTSRRGLSQVS
+164 ATSRRGLSH
-175 EYVGSSETEVE
+175 VGSSETDVE

-202 SLQYQLSL
+202 NLQYQLSL
-210 KTLSRLQEDL
+210 NILSRLEKDL
-220 KDAEKD
+220 KDAQMD

-241 KILTEGLAKL
+241 RILAQGLAKL
-251 EAERDAALLR
+251 EAERDTALLR
-261 YNRSM
+261 YNQSM
-266 KKIADLEESFAHAQK
+266 RKIADLEGSYAHAQ
-281 EMKGLVNRATEAE
+281 EDVKGLTNRATEAE
-294 TEAESLKQE
+294 TEAETLKQA
-303 QRRLHSEKEA
+303 QSRLHSEKEA
-313 GLARYNQCL
+313 GLTRYNQCL
-322 VMISTLEKKVKEAE
+322 VMISTLEKKVKDAE
-336 ENAQMLSNQSVKAED
+336 ENALMLSNQSAKAED
-351 EIKALREELLKVN
+351 EIKALRQELLKVN
-364 EVKDGLSLR
+364 EVKEGLSLR

-386 EVSHAQEN
+386 EVINAQEN

-410 TVEDQCT
+410 TVEEQCT
-417 VLESSNETL
+417 VLGSSNETL

-435 KLAAKDQELIQ
+435 RLAAKDQELIQ
-446 KQSELEKF
+446 KQNELQKF
-454 QALIQ
+454 QAMIQ

-464 FLKIETSLS
+464 FLEIEASLR
-473 SLKSLHC
+473 SLKRLHS
-480 QSQDEQK
+480 QSQEEQK

-525 ELSDSSMISLETQ
+525 DSSMISLETQ
-538 NCEISILKE
+538 RCEISTLKE

-599 SLACSVRNLQE
+599 SLACSVRNLQD
-610 ENSKLTELWNHQ
+610 ENSKLTELWSHQ
-622 RDDKDAITEKLRE
+622 RGDKDALTEKLRE
-635 MDNILRKNIG
+635 MDNILRKNVG
-645 LEKLLLESNTKLD
+645 LEKLLLESNTKLN

-735 LLKND
+735 LLKKD

-753 QLNINKE
+753 QLNSNKE
-760 KLGVLEKKFTELQG
+760 KLGVLEKNFTELQG
-774 RYADLQRDKQYKNVQ
+774 RYADLQRDKHYKNLQV
-789 MEELRVSLAT
+789 EELRVSLAT

-905 IDNCRGAIYQVFKA
+905 VDNCRGAIYQVFKA
-919 LQLEADCNQK
+919 LQLEASDQK
-929 IVKER
+929 ILKER

-941 GGINELKRS
+941 GGISELKRS
-950 LSSSEYEKQR
+950 LSISEYEKQR

-979 MEVESEKQNAEKDLE
+979 MKVESEKQNAEKDLE
-994 TIVHSFGML
+994 TIVHRYGML

-1018 SELIEREKL
+1018 SELIDREKR
-1027 ELGLR
+1027 ELDLR
-1032 AELQTEHLK
+1032 AELQTEHLM
-1041 FESLHESYTALH
+1041 FETLHESYMALH
-1053 QEYSNALEK
+1053 QEYSKALDE

-1075 EMSMLQEEN
+1075 EMYILQEEN
-1084 DAVLQEA
+1084 DAILQEA
-1091 VSLSSMSVVYK
+1091 VSLSNMSVVYK

-1117 NLRSLQ
+1117 NIRRLQ
-1123 DVNRNLTQKVKRLE
+1123 DVNRELKQKVERLE

-1147 QELTSKLEKLDESLE
+1147 QELNSKLEKLEENVE
-1162 EANELNNLLEHQI
+1162 EANELNDLLEQQV

-1180 ILRQKAMDLLETEDM
+1180 ILRQKEMDLLEAQDM
-1195 LKATHNANAELCQA
+1195 LKATHNAIAELCQE
-1209 VEELRKDCK
+1209 VEELKKDCK
-1218 ESRQLRVNLER
+1218 ESRQLRGNLER

-1235 DVSGRQDEEIKKL
+1235 DFSGRQDEEIKKL
-1248 SNLKESLESE
+1248 SSLKENLESE
-1258 VVLLHKE
+1258 VELLHKE

-1285 EFGLWDAEAT
+1285 EFELWDAEAT
-1295 SFYFDL
+1295 SFFFDL

-1315 KELTGVCESLED
+1315 KELTGVCESLKD
-1327 EAFTKTTELKQ
+1327 EAVTKTTEIKQ
-1338 IKETVGFLEYEV
+1338 IRETVGFLEYEV
-1350 TELKN
+1350 AELKN
-1355 QLAVYDPVVASLS
+1355 QLSVYDPVVASLAD
-1368 EDVKSLEQN
+1368 DVKSLEQN
-1377 AMLLMKVPTLSDRC
+1377 ALVLMKLPTLSDRC

-1404 EPKGHSSTNQD
+1404 EPKGHSSTNQEN
-1415 QDSGV
+1415 GI

-1427 NKIKIIEQAVVGEKK
+1427 KRIKIIEQAVVGEKK

-1452 SHRSR
+1452 LHRSK
-1457 DRRLFEEIELEDK
+1457 DRKLFEEIELEE

-1481 PAMTEARNS
+1481 PAMTEARNGS
-1490 SQMKDIPLDHVANS
+1490 IMKDIPLDHVANS

-1530 PELTIK
+1530 PVSTIK

-1565 AVDKLELSRNNIE
+1565 AVDKLELSRNTE

-1608 DLNEKQGKFSS
+1608 DLNEKQGSKFTN
-1619 PDFARVRK
+1619 PDVARVRK
-1627 QMKETE
+1627 QLKETE

-1657 DIYRKVVVEKS
+1657 DIYRKVVMEKS
-1668 RVGSEKIEQIQ
+1668 RLGSEKIEQMQ
-1679 QEMQSIERTVVKL
+1679 QEMQSIERTVLKL
-1692 EDGAAKS
+1692 EDRVAKS

-1740 SAKED
+1740 AKED

>member
-1 MTFTITSL
+1 
-9 LSLLGGSSI
+9 
-18 HPGVMATVLHSESRR
+18 MATVLHSESRR

-118 KTMAD
+118 KTMAE

-129 PFDMVEDSASSS
+129 PFDLIEDSASSS
-141 CSEPRTPEKTPRGIQ
+141 CSEPRTPEKTPPGIQ
-156 PFYDSDGA
+156 PFYDSDSA
-164 VTSRRGLSQVS
+164 ATSRRGLSH
-175 EYVGSSETEVE
+175 VGSSETEVE
-186 SLKRALVEL
+186 SLKRTLVEL

-202 SLQYQLSL
+202 SHQYQLSL
-210 KTLSRLQEDL
+210 NKLSRLEKDL
-220 KDAEKD
+220 KDAQKD

-241 KILTEGLAKL
+241 RILAEGLEKL
-251 EAERDAALLR
+251 EAERDNALLR
-261 YNRSM
+261 YNQSM
-266 KKIADLEESFAHAQK
+266 RKIADLEESYAHAQ
-281 EMKGLVNRATEAE
+281 EDVMGLTNRATEAE
-294 TEAESLKQE
+294 TEAETLKQV
-303 QRRLHSEKEA
+303 QSRLQSEKEA
-313 GLARYNQCL
+313 GLTRYNQCL
-322 VMISTLEKKVKEAE
+322 VMISTLEKKVKDAE
-336 ENAQMLSNQSVKAED
+336 ENALMLSNQSAKAED
-351 EIKALREELLKVN
+351 EIKALRQELLKVN
-364 EVKDGLSLR
+364 EVKEGLSLR

-386 EVSHAQEN
+386 EVINAQEN

-410 TVEDQCT
+410 TVEEQCT
-417 VLESSNETL
+417 VLGSSNETL

-435 KLAAKDQELIQ
+435 RLAAKDQELIQ
-446 KQSELEKF
+446 KQNELQKF
-454 QALIQ
+454 QAMIQ

-464 FLKIETSLS
+464 FLEIEASLR
-473 SLKSLHC
+473 SLKRLHS
-480 QSQDEQK
+480 QSQEEQK

-525 ELSDSSMISLETQ
+525 DSSMISLETQ
-538 NCEISILKE
+538 RCEISTLKE

-599 SLACSVRNLQE
+599 SLACSVRNLQD
-610 ENSKLTELWNHQ
+610 ENSKLTELWSHQ
-622 RDDKDAITEKLRE
+622 RGDKDALTEKLRE
-635 MDNILRKNIG
+635 MDNILRKNVG
-645 LEKLLLESNTKLD
+645 LEKLLLESNTKLN

-735 LLKND
+735 LLKKD

-753 QLNINKE
+753 QLNSNKE
-760 KLGVLEKKFTELQG
+760 KLGVLEKNFTELQG
-774 RYADLQRDKQYKNVQ
+774 RYADLQRDKHYKNLQV
-789 MEELRVSLAT
+789 EELRVSLAT

-905 IDNCRGAIYQVFKA
+905 VDNCRGAIYQVFKA
-919 LQLEADCNQK
+919 LQLEASDQK
-929 IVKER
+929 ILKER

-941 GGINELKRS
+941 GGISELKRS
-950 LSSSEYEKQR
+950 LSISEYEKQR

-979 MEVESEKQNAEKDLE
+979 MKVESEKQNAEKDLE
-994 TIVHSFGML
+994 TIVHRYGML

-1018 SELIEREKL
+1018 SELIDREKR
-1027 ELGLR
+1027 ELDLR
-1032 AELQTEHLK
+1032 AELQTEHLM
-1041 FESLHESYTALH
+1041 FETLHESYMALH
-1053 QEYSNALEK
+1053 QEYSKALDE

-1075 EMSMLQEEN
+1075 EMYILQEEN
-1084 DAVLQEA
+1084 DAILQEA
-1091 VSLSSMSVVYK
+1091 VSLSNMSVVYK

-1117 NLRSLQ
+1117 NIRRLQ
-1123 DVNRNLTQKVKRLE
+1123 DVNRELKQKVERLE

-1147 QELTSKLEKLDESLE
+1147 QELNSKLEKLEENVE
-1162 EANELNNLLEHQI
+1162 EANELNDLLEQQV

-1180 ILRQKAMDLLETEDM
+1180 ILRQKEMDLLEAQDM
-1195 LKATHNANAELCQA
+1195 LKATHNAIAELCQE
-1209 VEELRKDCK
+1209 VEELKKDCK
-1218 ESRQLRVNLER
+1218 ESRQLRGNLER

-1235 DVSGRQDEEIKKL
+1235 DFSGRQDEEIKKL
-1248 SNLKESLESE
+1248 SSLKENLESE
-1258 VVLLHKE
+1258 VELLHKE

-1285 EFGLWDAEAT
+1285 EFELWDAEAT
-1295 SFYFDL
+1295 SFFFDL

-1315 KELTGVCESLED
+1315 KELTGVCESLKD
-1327 EAFTKTTELKQ
+1327 EAVTKTTEIKQ
-1338 IKETVGFLEYEV
+1338 IRETVGFLEYEV
-1350 TELKN
+1350 AELKN
-1355 QLAVYDPVVASLS
+1355 QLSVYDPVVASLAD
-1368 EDVKSLEQN
+1368 DVKSLEQN
-1377 AMLLMKVPTLSDRC
+1377 ALVLMKLPTLSDRC

-1404 EPKGHSSTNQD
+1404 EPKGHSSTNQEN
-1415 QDSGV
+1415 GI

-1427 NKIKIIEQAVVGEKK
+1427 KRIKIIEQAVVGEKK

-1452 SHRSR
+1452 LHRSK
-1457 DRRLFEEIELEDK
+1457 DRKLFEEIELEE

-1481 PAMTEARNS
+1481 PAMTEARNGS
-1490 SQMKDIPLDHVANS
+1490 IMKDIPLDHVANS

-1530 PELTIK
+1530 PVSTIK

-1565 AVDKLELSRNNIE
+1565 AVDKLELSRNTE

-1608 DLNEKQGKFSS
+1608 DLNEKQGSKFTN
-1619 PDFARVRK
+1619 PDVARVRK
-1627 QMKETE
+1627 QLKETE

-1657 DIYRKVVVEKS
+1657 DIYRKVVMEKS
-1668 RVGSEKIEQIQ
+1668 RLGSEKIEQMQ
-1679 QEMQSIERTVVKL
+1679 QEMQSIERTVLKL
-1692 EDGAAKS
+1692 EDRVAKS

-1740 SAKED
+1740 AKED

>member
-1 MTFTITSL
+1 
-9 LSLLGGSSI
+9 
-18 HPGVMATVLHSESRR
+18 MATVLHSESRR

-118 KTMAD
+118 KTMAE

-129 PFDMVEDSASSS
+129 PFEMIEDSASSS
-141 CSEPRTPEKTPRGIQ
+141 CSEPRTPEKTPPGVQ
-156 PFYDSDGA
+156 PFYDSDSA
-164 VTSRRGLSQVS
+164 TSRREL
-175 EYVGSSETEVE
+175 SSETEVE
-186 SLKRALVEL
+186 SLKRILVEL

-210 KTLSRLQEDL
+210 NKVSRLEEDL
-220 KDAEKD
+220 KDAQKD
-226 VNGLDERASKAEIES
+226 VSGLDERASKAEIES
-241 KILTEGLAKL
+241 KILAEGLAKL

-261 YNRSM
+261 YNQSM
-266 KKIADLEESFAHAQK
+266 KKIADLEESFAHAQ
-281 EMKGLVNRATEAE
+281 EDMTGLTNRATEAE
-294 TEAESLKQE
+294 TETESLKQA
-303 QRRLHSEKEA
+303 QIRLLSEKEA

-322 VMISTLEKKVKEAE
+322 VMITTLEKKVKEAE
-336 ENAQMLSNQSVKAED
+336 ENALMLSNQSVKAED
-351 EIKALREELLKVN
+351 EIKALKQELLKVN
-364 EVKDGLSLR
+364 EVKEGLSLR

-386 EVSHAQEN
+386 EVFHAQEN

-404 GAAKLK
+404 GAAKMK

-426 KLEADGLTH
+426 KLEADGLTQ

-446 KQSELEKF
+446 KQNDLEKF
-454 QALIQ
+454 QAVIQ

-464 FLKIETSLS
+464 FLEIEASLR
-473 SLKSLHC
+473 SLKTLHS

-487 VLTSEIQSRVDMLR
+487 VLTSEIQRKVDMLR
-501 ELETRNQKL
+501 ELETRNHKL
-510 EGEISSVKEENRNLS
+510 EDEISSGKEENRNLS
-525 ELSDSSMISLETQ
+525 ELSDSAMISLETQ
-538 NCEISILKE
+538 KCEISSLKE
-547 VKGKLEEEVAR
+547 VKGNLEEEVAR
-558 QINQSSALQEEIHRL
+558 QINQSTALQEEIHRL
-573 KDEINSLNRRY
+573 KDEINSLHIRY

-599 SLACSVRNLQE
+599 SLVCSVRNLQD

-622 RDDKDAITEKLRE
+622 RSDKDALTEKLRE
-635 MDNILRKNIG
+635 MDNILRKNAG

-676 EKSEFTAERANL
+676 EKSEFNAERANL

-753 QLNINKE
+753 QLNSVKE

-774 RYADLQRDKQYKNVQ
+774 KYADLQREKQYKNVQ
-789 MEELRVSLAT
+789 VEELRVSLAT

-841 RAVDAQVEI
+841 KAVNAQVEI

-861 QKNFSLLVECQ
+861 HKNFSLLIECQ

-884 ITELESENLE
+884 ITELETENLE

-905 IDNCRGAIYQVFKA
+905 VDNCRGAIYQVFKA
-919 LQLEADCNQK
+919 LQLEADCKTADQK
-929 IVKER
+929 IAKDR

-941 GGINELKRS
+941 GEINELKSS

-960 LVIENSVLLSL
+960 LVIENSVLLSI
-971 LGQFQSDG
+971 LGQFQLDG
-979 MEVESEKQNAEKDLE
+979 MKVESEKQNAEKDLE
-994 TIVHSFGML
+994 MIVHHYGML
-1003 KKDRLELLEMNRQLK
+1003 KKDRVELLEMNRQLK
-1018 SELIEREKL
+1018 SELIDREKR
-1027 ELGLR
+1027 ELDLR

-1041 FESLHESYTALH
+1041 FESLHVSYMALH
-1053 QEYSNALEK
+1053 QEYSTALDK

-1075 EMSMLQEEN
+1075 EMSILEEEN
-1084 DAVLQEA
+1084 DAILQET
-1091 VSLSSMSVVYK
+1091 VSLSNMSVVYK

-1123 DVNRNLTQKVKRLE
+1123 NVNRGLKQKVETLE
-1137 EKLRGKELGS
+1137 EKLRGKESGS
-1147 QELTSKLEKLDESLE
+1147 QELNSELEKLEESLE
-1162 EANELNNLLEHQI
+1162 EAIELNDLLEHQI
-1175 SDKEA
+1175 SDKEE
-1180 ILRQKAMDLLETEDM
+1180 ILRQKAMDLLEAEDM
-1195 LKATHNANAELCQA
+1195 LKTTHNENAELCQA
-1209 VEELRKDCK
+1209 VEELKKNCK
-1218 ESRQLRVNLER
+1218 ESRQLTINLER

-1235 DVSGRQDEEIKKL
+1235 DFSGRQDEEIKKL
-1248 SNLKESLESE
+1248 SNLKENLESE
-1258 VVLLHKE
+1258 VELLHKE

-1315 KELTGVCESLED
+1315 KELTGVCESLKE
-1327 EAFTKTTELKQ
+1327 EAVTKTTEIRQ

-1350 TELKN
+1350 TELKT
-1355 QLAVYDPVVASLS
+1355 QLSAYDPVVASLA

-1377 AMLLMKVPTLSDRC
+1377 SLLLMKLPTLSDRC

-1404 EPKGHSSTNQD
+1404 EPKGRSSTNQD
-1415 QDSGV
+1415 NGIL
-1420 VLLQDMK
+1420 LLQDMK
-1427 NKIKIIEQAVVGEKK
+1427 KRIKIIEQAVVGEKK

-1457 DRRLFEEIELEDK
+1457 DRKLFEEIELEDK

-1481 PAMTEARNS
+1481 PAMTEARNGS
-1490 SQMKDIPLDHVANS
+1490 LMKDIPLDHVANS

-1530 PELTIK
+1530 PESTIK
-1536 SLMNNKTS
+1536 SLINNKIS
-1544 KKPMIPRL
+1544 KRPMIPRL

-1565 AVDKLELSRNNIE
+1565 VVDKLELSRNIE
-1578 DNAKIMERLLS
+1578 DNGKIMERLLS

-1598 ISLRDLKSKL
+1598 VNLRDLKSKL
-1608 DLNEKQGKFSS
+1608 ELNEKQGKFTN

-1627 QMKETE
+1627 QLKEIE

-1657 DIYRKVVVEKS
+1657 DIYRKVVSEKS
-1668 RVGSEKIEQIQ
+1668 RIGSEKIEQMQ
-1679 QEMQSIERTVVKL
+1679 QEMQSIERTVLKL

-1740 SAKED
+1740 AKED

>member
-1 MTFTITSL
+1 
-9 LSLLGGSSI
+9 
-18 HPGVMATVLHSESRR
+18 MATVLHSESRR

-118 KTMAD
+118 KTMAE

-129 PFDMVEDSASSS
+129 PFDMFEDSASSS
-141 CSEPRTPEKTPRGIQ
+141 CSEPRTPEKTPPGIQ
-156 PFYDSDGA
+156 PFYDSDSA
-164 VTSRRGLSQVS
+164 ATSRRGLSH
-175 EYVGSSETEVE
+175 VGSSETEVE
-186 SLKRALVEL
+186 RLKRTLVEL
-195 GAEKEAL
+195 GAEKEAF

-210 KTLSRLQEDL
+210 NKLSRLEKDL
-220 KDAEKD
+220 KDAQKD

-241 KILTEGLAKL
+241 RILAQGLAKL
-251 EAERDAALLR
+251 EAERDNALLR
-261 YNRSM
+261 YNQSM
-266 KKIADLEESFAHAQK
+266 KKIADLEESYAHAQ
-281 EMKGLVNRATEAE
+281 EDVKGLTNRATEAE
-294 TEAESLKQE
+294 TEAETFKQA
-303 QRRLHSEKEA
+303 QSRLHSEKEA

-336 ENAQMLSNQSVKAED
+336 ENAVMLSNQSLKAED
-351 EIKALREELLKVN
+351 EIKALRQELLKAN

-386 EVSHAQEN
+386 EVFHAQEN

-435 KLAAKDQELIQ
+435 KLAAKDQELIL

-454 QALIQ
+454 QALIH

-464 FLKIETSLS
+464 FLEIEASLK
-473 SLKSLHC
+473 SLKSLHS
-480 QSQDEQK
+480 QSQEEQK

-501 ELETRNQKL
+501 ELETRNHKL
-510 EGEISSVKEENRNLS
+510 EGEISSVKETNRN
-525 ELSDSSMISLETQ
+525 LSDSSMISLETQ
-538 NCEISILKE
+538 RCEISTLKE
-547 VKGKLEEEVAR
+547 VKGNLEEEVAR

-599 SLACSVRNLQE
+599 SLTCSVRNLQD

-622 RDDKDAITEKLRE
+622 RGDKDALTEKLRE
-635 MDNILRKNIG
+635 IDNILRKNVG

-676 EKSEFTAERANL
+676 EKSEFNAERANL

-735 LLKND
+735 LLKKD

-753 QLNINKE
+753 QLHSNKE

-774 RYADLQRDKQYKNVQ
+774 RYADLQRDKQYKNLQV
-789 MEELRVSLAT
+789 EKLRVSLAT

-872 KYAEASTFSEKL
+872 KYAEASMFSEKL

-905 IDNCRGAIYQVFKA
+905 VDNCRGAIYQVFKA
-919 LQLEADCNQK
+919 LQLEAADQK
-929 IVKER
+929 ISKER
-934 VPVSRIL
+934 VPVLRIL
-941 GGINELKRS
+941 GGISELKRS
-950 LSSSEYEKQR
+950 LSISEYEKQR

-971 LGQFQSDG
+971 LGEFQSDG
-979 MEVESEKQNAEKDLE
+979 MKVESEKQNAERDLE
-994 TIVHSFGML
+994 MIVHHYGML
-1003 KKDRLELLEMNRQLK
+1003 KKDMLELLEMNRKLK
-1018 SELIEREKL
+1018 SELIDREKR
-1027 ELGLR
+1027 ELDLR
-1032 AELQTEHLK
+1032 ADLQTEHLK
-1041 FESLHESYTALH
+1041 FESLHESYTALN
-1053 QEYSNALEK
+1053 QEYSKALDE

-1075 EMSMLQEEN
+1075 EMHKLLEEN
-1084 DAVLQEA
+1084 DVILQEA
-1091 VSLSSMSVVYK
+1091 VSLSNMSVVYK

-1108 AEQVEAFAE
+1108 AEQVEAFAK

-1123 DVNRNLTQKVKRLE
+1123 DVNRELKQKVETLE
-1137 EKLRGKELGS
+1137 EKLRGKEVDS
-1147 QELTSKLEKLDESLE
+1147 RELNRKLEKLED
-1162 EANELNNLLEHQI
+1162 ANELNDLLEHQI

-1180 ILRQKAMDLLETEDM
+1180 ILRQKEMDLLEAEDM
-1195 LKATHNANAELCQA
+1195 LKDTHNANAELCQE
-1209 VEELRKDCK
+1209 VEELKKDCK

-1235 DVSGRQDEEIKKL
+1235 DVSGRQDEEIKVL
-1248 SNLKESLESE
+1248 SSLKESLESE
-1258 VVLLHKE
+1258 VELLHKE
-1265 IQEHRVR
+1265 IQEQRVR
-1272 EEFLSSELQEKSN
+1272 EEFLSSELQERSN
-1285 EFGLWDAEAT
+1285 EFELWDAEAT
-1295 SFYFDL
+1295 SFFFDL

-1315 KELTGVCESLED
+1315 KELTGVCESLKD
-1327 EAFTKTTELKQ
+1327 EAVTKTTEIKR

-1355 QLAVYDPVVASLS
+1355 QLSVYDPVVASLAD
-1368 EDVKSLEQN
+1368 DVKSLEQN
-1377 AMLLMKVPTLSDRC
+1377 ALVLMKLPTLSDRC
-1391 REDDEYPEAVVSQ
+1391 REVNTFDDEYPEAVVSQ
-1404 EPKGHSSTNQD
+1404 EPKGHSSTNQEN
-1415 QDSGV
+1415 GI

-1427 NKIKIIEQAVVGEKK
+1427 KRIKIIEQAVVGEKK

-1452 SHRSR
+1452 SRRSR
-1457 DRRLFEEIELEDK
+1457 DRKIFEEIELEDK

-1481 PAMTEARNS
+1481 PAMTEARNGS
-1490 SQMKDIPLDHVANS
+1490 LMKDIPLDHVANS

-1516 SSDQMLELWEESAE
+1516 SSDQMLELWEEPAE
-1530 PELTIK
+1530 PESTIK
-1536 SLMNNKTS
+1536 SLMSNKTS

-1565 AVDKLELSRNNIE
+1565 AVDKLELSRNTE

-1608 DLNEKQGKFSS
+1608 DLNEKQGNKFSN

-1627 QMKETE
+1627 QLKEIE
-1633 EAILQLANTNEIL
+1633 EAVLQLANTNEIL

-1657 DIYRKVVVEKS
+1657 DIYRKVVMEKS
-1668 RVGSEKIEQIQ
+1668 RVGSEKIEQMQ
-1679 QEMQSIERTVVKL
+1679 QEMQSIERTVLKI

-1740 SAKED
+1740 AKED